1 MNYREETLTA
11 TAWRRCHDVTMSNPL
26 GGPQLVRFFEQEVAK
41 VGERTIVTPSGYIEK
56 HFDPTG
62 QFPLLDPAT
71 GLPSGQ
77 VMSHAALYL
86 ALFSLYMQVA
96 TERDAAS
103 TLE

>member
-1 MNYREETLTA
+1 MNYREQQTTG
-11 TAWRRCHDVTMSNPL
+11 TTWRRCHEVTLFNPL
-26 GGPQLVRFFEQEVAK
+26 GGPQFARFSEQDASA
-41 VGERTIVTPSGYIEK
+41 VGSKTLTTNAGYLDRP
-56 HFDPTG
+56 FDPAG
-62 QFPLLDPAT
+62 EFPLLDPAT